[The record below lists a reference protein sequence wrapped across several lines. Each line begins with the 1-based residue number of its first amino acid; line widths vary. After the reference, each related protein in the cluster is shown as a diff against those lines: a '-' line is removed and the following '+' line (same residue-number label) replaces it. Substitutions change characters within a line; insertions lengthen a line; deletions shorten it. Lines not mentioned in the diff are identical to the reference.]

1 VTAFDWPAFR
11 AAISGVIEA
20 RGLSDREA
28 AAGAGVA
35 PSTIT
40 RAIRHGDSASVENT
54 AKLAAWSGLALDA
67 FVQRHTPIASPR
79 ADDTRAA
86 VAALRASEAAAAALR
101 LMLTTTPQEQ
111 P

>member
-20 RGLSDREA
+20 RGLSDREVA
-28 AAGAGVA
+28 TGAGVA

-40 RAIRHGDSASVENT
+40 RAIRKGDNASVENT
-54 AKLAAWSGLALDA
+54 ARLADWAGLALDA
-67 FVQRHTPIASPR
+67 FVQRHTPLASPT
-79 ADDTRAA
+79 ADDTRNA

-101 LMLTTTPQEQ
+101 LMLTTSERPA
-111 P
+111 